1 MNASG
6 FSRSLGLIALIILA
20 ACSTPKPS
28 SRDSAPF
35 DVLRPNYVPLNVS
48 DQASSAENVKWAL
61 AIDAQESGVALYVGK
76 YDTKT
81 KRFTT
86 HTQLLTSLLPNKFA
100 SFLAS
105 TQRNPEVPI
114 AMTFRQKPRDLVADE
129 IPPQWKKYFEDVV
142 AACRSQQ
149 IELKE
154 IQDREFY
161 WEPHVIWRE

>member
-1 MNASG
+1 MNG
-6 FSRSLGLIALIILA
+6 FSPFLGLTALIALA
-20 ACSTPKPS
+20 ACSSPEPSTPTDAARSDALK
-28 SRDSAPF
+28 
-35 DVLRPNYVPLNVS
+35 PNYVPLNVS
-48 DQASSAENVKWAL
+48 DQASPAENVKWAL

-76 YDTKT
+76 YDTET

-86 HTQLLTSLLPNKFA
+86 HTQLLTSLLPTKFA
-100 SFLAS
+100 TFLAS

-142 AACRSQQ
+142 EACRSQQ